1 METTQVMKPA
11 TRAVVLGLVGGYVDA
26 VGYVMLRGLFP
37 NHVTGNLPLAAA
49 GRSSSVLPALAM
61 VPLWLLAVVGV
72 SVAAGRAARRSSS
85 TALAAALGLE
95 AGLLAVFLGV
105 GLMLVP
111 DPQTL
116 TAWTQ
121 TVVTGAGVC
130 AMAAQSVVSRLAGY
144 AYPTTMVTGT
154 LTLLGMD
161 WAQVLAGQQP
171 AEERARLLRQV
182 RALGRVAA
190 AFAAGAAAGGLLVGD
205 LRFWALLAPLAAV
218 VACGLSERA
227 GRRRQPQTQPG
238 PPVPAD
244 LRTG

>member
-1 METTQVMKPA
+1 MKPA
-11 TRAVVLGLVGGYVDA
+11 TRAVVLGLVGGYVDV

-37 NHVTGNLPLAAA
+37 NHVTGNLPIAAA

-61 VPLWLLAVVGV
+61 VPLWLLAVIGV
-72 SVAAGRAARRSSS
+72 SVVAGRAARRDAS
-85 TALAAALGLE
+85 TGLPAALGLE
-95 AGLLAVFLGV
+95 AGLLAVFIGLG
-105 GLMLVP
+105 LALIP
-111 DPQTL
+111 DPRAS

-121 TVVTGAGVC
+121 AIVTGAGVC

-161 WAQVLAGQQP
+161 WAQVFGGRQS
-171 AEERARLLRQV
+171 AEERARLLCQV

-190 AFAAGAAAGGLLVGD
+190 AFAAGAAAGGLLVDD
-205 LRFWALLAPLAAV
+205 LRFWALLAPLGAV

-227 GRRRQPQTQPG
+227 GLRPQPQTLPG
-238 PPVPAD
+238 PPAAAA